1 MGQNTAADNC
11 AVGSGALLANTGGTN
26 NTACGSG
33 ALDANTTAS
42 NCTAVGREALGTQT
56 TADNNTAVGK
66 SAGGGITTGTHNICI
81 GYNSGA
87 YTNVI
92 TDGTRNVVIGNNS
105 TVSSPGGYD
114 QEVLG
119 YNVTGSAHNTFT
131 FGSGGADTTC
141 TNGSTSFSA
150 PSDERM
156 KEEIVT
162 STAGLSFLND
172 LRPVTF
178 KWKKE
183 KDIPSELNTH
193 VEGSEK
199 RYKTDATQHGF
210 IAQEV
215 KSVIDS
221 HSEIK
226 DGFEMWREDDLD
238 GRQRVSEGALIPVL
252 VKAIQE
258 LSAENTAL
266 KARLD
271 AAGL

>member
-1 MGQNTAADNC
+1 MT
-11 AVGSGALLANTGGTN
+11 ANTTGGD
-26 NTACGSG
+26 NTACGHMAMFS
-33 ALDANTTAS
+33 NTTAS
-42 NCTAVGREALGTQT
+42 GNTALG
-56 TADNNTAVGK
+56 NR
-66 SAGGGITTGTHNICI
+66 AGGGLTTGQYNVFI
-81 GYNSGA
+81 GIDAGYYS
-87 YTNVI
+87 TI
-92 TDGTRNVVIGNNS
+92 TTDGTRNVVIGGYS
-105 TVSSPGGYD
+105 MTSSPGGYD

-183 KDIPSELNTH
+183 KDIPTELNGY
-193 VEGSEK
+193 VKDSEK
-199 RYKTDATQHGF
+199 RYKTDTTQHGF

-215 KSVIDS
+215 KAVIDA

-226 DGFEMWREDDLD
+226 DGFDMWKEDIRD
-238 GRQRVSEGALIPVL
+238 GRQRIGEGALIPVL
-252 VKAIQE
+252 VKAVQE
-258 LSAENTAL
+258 LSAKNDAL
-266 KARLD
+266 EARIKTLE
-271 AAGL
+271 G

>member
-1 MGQNTAADNC
+1 MEKNETGSHNTA
-11 AVGSGALLANTGGTN
+11 VGHF
-26 NTACGSG
+26 
-33 ALDANTTAS
+33 ALDANTTGNSSTAIGRQALTANTTGGDNTACGHMALFS
-42 NCTAVGREALGTQT
+42 NTTAAGNTALG
-56 TADNNTAVGK
+56 NR
-66 SAGGGITTGTHNICI
+66 AGGGLTTGQYNTFI
-81 GYNSGA
+81 GIDAGYYS
-87 YTNVI
+87 TI
-92 TDGTRNVVIGNNS
+92 TTDGTRNVVIGGYAM
-105 TVSSPGGYD
+105 TSSAGGYD

-119 YNVTGSAHNTFT
+119 YNVTASGHGTFT

-162 STAGLSFLND
+162 SIAGLSFLND

-183 KDIPSELNTH
+183 KDIPTELNTH

-199 RYKTDATQHGF
+199 RYKTDATQLGF

-215 KSVIDS
+215 KAVIDA

-226 DGFEMWREDDLD
+226 DGFEMWREDEAD
-238 GRQRVSEGALIPVL
+238 GRQRVSESALIPVL

-258 LSAENTAL
+258 LSARVEEL
-266 KARLD
+266 ESKSD
-271 AAGL
+271 

>member
-1 MGQNTAADNC
+1 MFSNTGASSNTA
-11 AVGSGALLANTGGTN
+11 
-26 NTACGSG
+26 
-33 ALDANTTAS
+33 
-42 NCTAVGREALGTQT
+42 LG
-56 TADNNTAVGK
+56 NR
-66 SAGGGITTGTHNICI
+66 AGGGLTTGQHNICI
-81 GYNSGA
+81 GLDSA
-87 YTNVI
+87 YYSTI
-92 TDGTRNVVIGNNS
+92 TTDGTRNVIIGNYAM
-105 TVSSPGGYD
+105 TSSPGGYD

-162 STAGLSFLND
+162 SIAGLSFVND

-183 KDIPSELNTH
+183 KDIPTELNTH

-199 RYKTDATQHGF
+199 RYKTDATQLGF

-215 KSVIDS
+215 KSVIDA

-226 DGFEMWREDDLD
+226 DGFEMWREDDAD
-238 GRQRVSEGALIPVL
+238 GRQRVAEGALIPVL
-252 VKAIQE
+252 VKAVQE
-258 LSAENTAL
+258 LSAKNDAL
-266 KARLD
+266 EARIKTLE
-271 AAGL
+271 G